1 MSLRNRPWAWVPTL
15 YFAEG
20 LPYAIV
26 MTLTVVMY
34 KQMGLSN
41 AQLAFYTSLLSL
53 PWVVK
58 PLWSPIVDI
67 FSSKRRWIVAME
79 LLISLALGAVALTLP
94 GPSWLAATVAS
105 FLVTAFLSATH
116 DISADGFYMLALDDW
131 EQSVFVGI
139 RTTFYRAAML
149 LGQGPLLILAGS
161 LEISFGDIPRAW
173 AVLFE
178 ILAAGF
184 ALITIYHAII
194 LPRPAADTSRRATTL
209 RDVWREFAASFVKF
223 FRRADIW
230 VILLFLLLYKFP
242 EAQLQK
248 LISPF
253 LIDGADA
260 GGLGLTTGQVGYC
273 YGILG
278 VAGIIA
284 GGVIGGIAIAHGGLR
299 RWLMPMAWTLVAS
312 CAAMALLANIPSP
325 SFLTIYICVVVEQ
338 LGYGFSTT
346 AYIMYCIYI
355 SKGDYATSHY
365 AIATGIMSLGMML
378 PGMMAGTIEE
388 AVGYGGFFLWTLGC
402 CAVTLLV
409 SYLAKKQFG

>member
-34 KQMGLSN
+34 KKMGLTN

-67 FSSKRRWIVAME
+67 FSSKRRWIIAME

-94 GPSWLAATVAS
+94 GPSWLAASVAS

-116 DISADGFYMLALDDW
+116 DISADGFYMLALDEW

-161 LEISFGDIPRAW
+161 LEITCGDIPRAW
-173 AVLFE
+173 ALLFE

-184 ALITIYHAII
+184 ALITIYHAVI
-194 LPRPAADTSRRATTL
+194 LPHPAADARRRAATL
-209 RDVWREFAASFVKF
+209 RDVWREFAASFVSF
-223 FRRADIW
+223 FRRRDIW
-230 VILLFLLLYKFP
+230 VILLFLLLYKLP

-253 LIDGADA
+253 MIDTPAK
-260 GGLGLTTGQVGYC
+260 GGLGLSTSQVGYC
-273 YGILG
+273 YGLVG

-284 GGVIGGIAIAHGGLR
+284 GGVIGGIAIAHGGVR

-312 CAAMALLANIPSP
+312 CAAMALLANIPDP
-325 SFLTIYICVVVEQ
+325 SMVTIYLCIVVEQ

-346 AYIMYCIYI
+346 AYIMYCIHI
-355 SKGDYATSHY
+355 SKGAFATSHY

-378 PGMMAGTIEE
+378 PGMAAGSIEE
-388 AVGYGGFFLWTLGC
+388 MIGYSGFFLWTLGC
-402 CAVTLLV
+402 GGVTLLV
-409 SYLAKKQFG
+409 SILAQKQFG

>member
-34 KQMGLSN
+34 KKMGLTN

-67 FSSKRRWIVAME
+67 FSSKRRWIIVME
-79 LLISLALGAVALTLP
+79 LLISIALGAVALTLP

-116 DISADGFYMLALDDW
+116 DISADGFYMLALDEW

-161 LEISFGDIPRAW
+161 LEISCGDIPKAW
-173 AVLFE
+173 ALLFE

-184 ALITIYHAII
+184 ALITIYHAVT
-194 LPRPAADTSRRATTL
+194 LPRPKADTLRRATTL
-209 RDVWREFAASFVKF
+209 SDVWREFAASFVSF
-223 FRRADIW
+223 FRRSEIW
-230 VILLFLLLYKFP
+230 VILLFLLLYKLP

-253 LIDGADA
+253 LLDSPDA
-260 GGLGLTTGQVGYC
+260 GGLGLSTSQVGYC

-278 VAGIIA
+278 VGGIIA
-284 GGVIGGIAIAHGGLR
+284 GGVIGGIAIARGGLR
-299 RWLMPMAWTLVAS
+299 RWLIPMAWTLAAS
-312 CAAMALLANIPSP
+312 CAAMTLLALIPEP
-325 SFLTIYICVVVEQ
+325 SMLTINVCVVVEQ

-346 AYIMYCIYI
+346 AYVMYCIHI
-355 SKGDYATSHY
+355 SKGEFATSHY
-365 AIATGIMSLGMML
+365 AIATGVMSLGMML
-378 PGMMAGTIEE
+378 PGMAAGSIEE
-388 AVGYGGFFLWTLGC
+388 AIGYGGFFLWTLGC
-402 CAVTLLV
+402 CIVTLFV
-409 SYLAKKQFG
+409 SYLAKKQFV

>member
-1 MSLRNRPWAWVPTL
+1 MALRNHPWAWVPTL

-26 MTLTVVMY
+26 MTLTTVLY

-53 PWVVK
+53 PWVIK

-67 FSSKRRWIVAME
+67 FSSKRRWIVAMQ

-94 GPSWLAATVAS
+94 GPSWLAATLAS

-116 DISADGFYMLALDDW
+116 DISADGFYMLALDRRQ
-131 EQSVFVGI
+131 QSLFVGI

-149 LGQGPLLILAGS
+149 LGQGPLLILAGT
-161 LEISFGDIPRAW
+161 LEVACGDIPRAW
-173 AVLFE
+173 AILFE
-178 ILAAGF
+178 ILAGGF
-184 ALITIYHAII
+184 ALLTIYHALV
-194 LPRPAADTSRRATTL
+194 LPKPPDDIRRRASSFG
-209 RDVWREFAASFVKF
+209 DVWREFAASFIRF
-223 FRRADIW
+223 FRRSDIW

-253 LIDGADA
+253 LLDDAAA
-260 GGLGLTTGQVGYC
+260 GGLAMTTSQVGFC
-273 YGILG
+273 YGTLG

-284 GGVIGGIAIAHGGLR
+284 GGVIGGLAIARGGLR
-299 RWLMPMAWTLVAS
+299 RWLIPMAWTLAAS
-312 CAAMALLANIPSP
+312 CAAMTLLAYIPHP
-325 SFLTIYICVVVEQ
+325 SLLTINICVVVEQ
-338 LGYGFSTT
+338 FGYGFSTT
-346 AYIMYCIYI
+346 AYIMYCIHV

-378 PGMMAGTIEE
+378 PGMLAGSIEE
-388 AVGYGGFFLWTLGC
+388 SLGYGGFFLWTLGC
-402 CAVTLLV
+402 CAVTLAV
-409 SYLAKKQFG
+409 SYLAKKQFV